1 MNKRQAKKWRK
12 KKHNNFIKNKIIF
25 LGNGRILNKDKL
37 ANMLSSGKHIIDIP
51 PADTSHP
58 AQSIFNGK

>member
-1 MNKRQAKKWRK
+1 MNKRQWKKWR
-12 KKHNNFIKNKIIF
+12 KKHNNFIKNKIVF
-25 LGNGRILNKDKL
+25 LGNGRILNRDML
-37 ANMLSSGKHIIDIP
+37 TNMLSSGKYIIDIP